1 MLIEGVVPTLNSL
14 ENEAKSGGS
23 DEQYWQ
29 FFLAGFYLKGYA
41 VTKNYKKTNWVY
53 QLAFYFVYRIF
64 LAII

>member
-29 FFLAGFYLKGYA
+29 FFLAGFYLKGCA
-41 VTKNYKKTNWVY
+41 VTHVIKKPTGFISWLFILY
-53 QLAFYFVYRIF
+53 IEYF
-64 LAII
+64 

>member
-1 MLIEGVVPTLNSL
+1 MSIEGVVPTLNSL

-41 VTKNYKKTNWVY
+41 VTKSYKKPTGFISWLFILY
-53 QLAFYFVYRIF
+53 IEYF
-64 LAII
+64 